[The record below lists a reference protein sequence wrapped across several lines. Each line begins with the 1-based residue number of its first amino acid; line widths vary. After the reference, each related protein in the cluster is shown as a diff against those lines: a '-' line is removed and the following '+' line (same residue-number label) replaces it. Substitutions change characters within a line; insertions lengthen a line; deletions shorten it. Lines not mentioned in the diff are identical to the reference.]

1 MPQPHDERL
10 SLPIEEGVL
19 LWCMRAWVL
28 EQRRPFGAEQRIDDM
43 LDRFGT
49 PGAAPH
55 LKGFMSA
62 LSHGA
67 ARPISVQCICC
78 MRIFQDERALLQ
90 VFGLAQAAQPFEA
103 LLVLHGLVT
112 PGGARAMLRS
122 AEGVSAAFAQS
133 GRFLPALDADVRH
146 YAMAMQPIA
155 AAPPMNAT
163 LH

>member
-1 MPQPHDERL
+1 MSKAYDERL

-19 LWCMRAWVL
+19 LWCMRAWIL

-55 LKGFMSA
+55 LKGFMVA

-103 LLVLHGLVT
+103 LLVLHGLVR
-112 PGGARAMLRS
+112 PDDARAMLCS
-122 AEGVSAAFAQS
+122 AEGIGAAFAQA
-133 GRFLPALDADVRH
+133 GRFLPAPDAEVRH
-146 YAMAMQPIA
+146 YAMAMQSIA
-155 AAPPMNAT
+155 ATRPTNAT
-163 LH
+163 VH